1 MTLDFETTNLANRA
15 NVAPLGR
22 ERNYKLRGMETSIL
36 ANGLKT
42 SEAGLRNE
50 GCPYSLSFS
59 SAG

>member
-1 MTLDFETTNLANRA
+1 MSNK
-15 NVAPLGR
+15 
-22 ERNYKLRGMETSIL
+22 KLRGLETTIL
-36 ANGLKT
+36 ANELKT